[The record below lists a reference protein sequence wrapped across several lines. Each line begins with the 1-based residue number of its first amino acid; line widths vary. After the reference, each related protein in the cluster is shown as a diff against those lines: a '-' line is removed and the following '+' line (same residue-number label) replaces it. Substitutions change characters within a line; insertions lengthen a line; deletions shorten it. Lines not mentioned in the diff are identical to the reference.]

1 MSATYGG
8 FPEAHVERLSLKD
21 QAADLLRE
29 MIVSG
34 KIVSGSKVTER
45 DVAEWLKISR
55 MPARDALM
63 QLEREGLIVSK
74 PGGRYVIELG
84 ERDIRQLY
92 QLRTALE
99 KLALELAITN
109 SSTLNQKALDAK
121 LAEMRHAIEVG
132 DTAAYTA
139 SDLELHESLWQQ
151 AGNPYLLDM
160 LNSMIGPIFMLIA
173 SQARMIEDWQKS
185 LLLHEQLLETIRNK
199 DIPAALASIETH
211 LDHSLTLALSAFQ

>member
-1 MSATYGG
+1 MSTTDSV
-8 FPEAHVERLSLKD
+8 FPEAHIERLSLKD
-21 QAADLLRE
+21 QAADLLRD

-63 QLEREGLIVSK
+63 ELEREGLIVNK

-84 ERDIRQLY
+84 EQDIRQLY

-99 KLALELAITN
+99 KLAIELAIGN
-109 SSTLNQKALDAK
+109 SSLVNQKALEAK
-121 LAEMRHAIEVG
+121 LAEMCHAIKVG
-132 DTAAYTA
+132 NTAAYTA
-139 SDLELHESLWQQ
+139 SDLELHELLWQQ

-185 LLLHEQLLETIRNK
+185 LLLHEQLLETIRNR
-199 DIPAALASIETH
+199 DIKAALDSIEAH
-211 LDHSLTLALSAFQ
+211 LHHSQTLALSAFQ

>member
-1 MSATYGG
+1 MSGTDRI

-34 KIVSGSKVTER
+34 KIASGSKVTER

-63 QLEREGLIVSK
+63 QLEREGLIVTK

-84 ERDIRQLY
+84 EQDIRQLY

-99 KLALELAITN
+99 KLAIELAIGN
-109 SSTLNQKALDAK
+109 SSPINQNALETK
-121 LAEMRHAIEVG
+121 LVKMRHAIIIG
-132 DTAAYTA
+132 DTADYTV
-139 SDLELHESLWQQ
+139 SDLELHELLWQQ
-151 AGNPYLLDM
+151 ANNPYLLDM

-199 DIPAALASIETH
+199 DIQAALESIEAH
-211 LDHSLTLALSAFQ
+211 LEHSLTLALSAFQ

>member
-1 MSATYGG
+1 MNATEAV

-21 QAADLLRE
+21 QAADVLRE

-34 KIVSGSKVTER
+34 KIASGSKVTER

-63 QLEREGLIVSK
+63 ELEREGLIITK
-74 PGGRYVIELG
+74 PGGRYVIKLG
-84 ERDIRQLY
+84 EKDILQLY

-99 KLALELAITN
+99 KLAIELAIGN
-109 SSTLNQKALDAK
+109 SSVVNQNALEAK
-121 LAEMRHAIEVG
+121 LVEMRNAIKVG

-139 SDLELHESLWQQ
+139 SDLELHELLWQQ
-151 AGNPYLLDM
+151 ADNPYLLDM
-160 LNSMIGPIFMLIA
+160 LHSMIGPIFMLIA

-199 DIPAALASIETH
+199 DIQAALNSIEAH
-211 LDHSLTLALSAFQ
+211 LQHSQTLALSAFQ